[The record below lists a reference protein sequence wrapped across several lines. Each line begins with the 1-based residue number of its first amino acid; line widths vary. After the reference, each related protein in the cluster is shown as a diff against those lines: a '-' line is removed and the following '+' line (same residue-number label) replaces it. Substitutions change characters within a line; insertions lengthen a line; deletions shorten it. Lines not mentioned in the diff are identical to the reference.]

1 MRRDIHQQNRASES
15 GAMATIFVVIM
26 SFTLI
31 VMTGLVVDGGHVI
44 SARREAK
51 VVASAAARGASQ
63 WFNEAE
69 LDQGRV
75 VFDIPN
81 GTLAA
86 QQLIRDAGYTPPTN
100 CCDYSTP
107 GTVKVTVQN
116 EVSMFLL
123 GLIGVSKVTVSG
135 SAEST
140 ITPG

>member
-1 MRRDIHQQNRASES
+1 MSRSDFKQKRTRES

-63 WFNEAE
+63 WFDETE
-69 LDQGRV
+69 LDRGRV
-75 VFDIPN
+75 VFDIPQ
-81 GTLAA
+81 GRFTA
-86 QQLIRDAGYTPPTN
+86 QQLIRDAGYTPPAD

-107 GTVKVTVQN
+107 GTVKVTVRS

-123 GLIGVSKVTVSG
+123 GLIGISKVTITG